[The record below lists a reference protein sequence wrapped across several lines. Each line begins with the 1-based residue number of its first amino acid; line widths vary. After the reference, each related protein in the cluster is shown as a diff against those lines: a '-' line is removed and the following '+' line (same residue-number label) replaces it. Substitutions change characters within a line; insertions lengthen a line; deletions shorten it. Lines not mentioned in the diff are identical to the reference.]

1 MYFILFNN
9 IYIIEESH
17 HLLDIMKKTAEI
29 NKYDYTKMI
38 KDFEADERFQNIKKR
53 LKKKYQEENQKYLIN
68 IEHMKELREQNYIKK
83 NTDLRNRLRKKESL
97 LITSLENI
105 KLNKSKEKKKL
116 IEINL
121 TKKNKAKINV
131 QKFLAQQEKNRI
143 VFQNETNNKCKL
155 IYI

>member
-1 MYFILFNN
+1 
-9 IYIIEESH
+9 
-17 HLLDIMKKTAEI
+17 
-29 NKYDYTKMI
+29 
-38 KDFEADERFQNIKKR
+38 
-53 LKKKYQEENQKYLIN
+53 
-68 IEHMKELREQNYIKK
+68 MKELREQNYIKK

-143 VFQNETNNKCKL
+143 VFQKETNNKCKL

>member
-1 MYFILFNN
+1 
-9 IYIIEESH
+9 
-17 HLLDIMKKTAEI
+17 MKKTAEI

-143 VFQNETNNKCKL
+143 VFQNETNKKYKY

>member
-1 MYFILFNN
+1 
-9 IYIIEESH
+9 
-17 HLLDIMKKTAEI
+17 MKKTAEI

-116 IEINL
+116 IQINL

>member
-1 MYFILFNN
+1 
-9 IYIIEESH
+9 
-17 HLLDIMKKTAEI
+17 MKKTAEI

-143 VFQNETNNKCKL
+143 IFQNETNNKCKL

>member
-1 MYFILFNN
+1 
-9 IYIIEESH
+9 
-17 HLLDIMKKTAEI
+17 MKKTAEI
-29 NKYDYTKMI
+29 NKYDFTKMI
-38 KDFEADERFQNIKKR
+38 KDFEADERFQNIKKK

>member
-1 MYFILFNN
+1 
-9 IYIIEESH
+9 
-17 HLLDIMKKTAEI
+17 MKKTVEI

-83 NTDLRNRLRKKESL
+83 NRDLRNRLKKKESL

-105 KLNKSKEKKKL
+105 KLNKSKEKEKL
-116 IEINL
+116 IQVNL
-121 TKKNKAKINV
+121 TKKNNARINV
-131 QKFLAQQEKNRI
+131 QKFLEQQEKNRI

>member
-1 MYFILFNN
+1 
-9 IYIIEESH
+9 
-17 HLLDIMKKTAEI
+17 MKKTAEI

-38 KDFEADERFQNIKKR
+38 KDFEADERFQNIKKK

-143 VFQNETNNKCKL
+143 VFQKETNNKCKL

>member
-1 MYFILFNN
+1 
-9 IYIIEESH
+9 
-17 HLLDIMKKTAEI
+17 MKKTAEI

-83 NTDLRNRLRKKESL
+83 NTDLRNI

>member
-1 MYFILFNN
+1 
-9 IYIIEESH
+9 
-17 HLLDIMKKTAEI
+17 MKKTAEI

-68 IEHMKELREQNYIKK
+68 NEHMKELREQNYIKK

>member
-1 MYFILFNN
+1 MSNGKAGEN
-9 IYIIEESH
+9 PAGERTKEQPR
-17 HLLDIMKKTAEI
+17 MKKTAEI
-29 NKYDYTKMI
+29 NKYDFTKMI

-116 IEINL
+116 IQINL

>member
-1 MYFILFNN
+1 
-9 IYIIEESH
+9 
-17 HLLDIMKKTAEI
+17 MKKTAEI

-83 NTDLRNRLRKKESL
+83 NTDLRNRLRKKEGL

-116 IEINL
+116 IQINL

>member
-1 MYFILFNN
+1 
-9 IYIIEESH
+9 
-17 HLLDIMKKTAEI
+17 MKKTAEI

-38 KDFEADERFQNIKKR
+38 KDFEADERFQNIKKK

-121 TKKNKAKINV
+121 TKKNRAKINV

>member
-1 MYFILFNN
+1 
-9 IYIIEESH
+9 
-17 HLLDIMKKTAEI
+17 MKKTAEI

-143 VFQNETNNKCKL
+143 VFQKETNNKCKL

>member
-1 MYFILFNN
+1 
-9 IYIIEESH
+9 
-17 HLLDIMKKTAEI
+17 MKKTVEI

-83 NTDLRNRLRKKESL
+83 NRDLRNRLKKKESL

-105 KLNKSKEKKKL
+105 KLNKSKEKEKL
-116 IEINL
+116 IQVNL
-121 TKKNKAKINV
+121 TKKNNARINA
-131 QKFLAQQEKNRI
+131 QKFLEQQEKNRI

>member
-1 MYFILFNN
+1 
-9 IYIIEESH
+9 
-17 HLLDIMKKTAEI
+17 MKKTAEI

-155 IYI
+155 IYIIYN

>member
-1 MYFILFNN
+1 
-9 IYIIEESH
+9 
-17 HLLDIMKKTAEI
+17 MKKTAEI

-143 VFQNETNNKCKL
+143 LFQNETNNKCKL

>member
-1 MYFILFNN
+1 
-9 IYIIEESH
+9 
-17 HLLDIMKKTAEI
+17 MKKTAEI

-143 VFQNETNNKCKL
+143 VFQNETNNKCKY
-155 IYI
+155 IYIIY

>member
-1 MYFILFNN
+1 
-9 IYIIEESH
+9 
-17 HLLDIMKKTAEI
+17 MKKTAEI

-68 IEHMKELREQNYIKK
+68 IKHMKELREQNYIKK

-116 IEINL
+116 IQINL

>member
-1 MYFILFNN
+1 
-9 IYIIEESH
+9 
-17 HLLDIMKKTAEI
+17 MKKTAEI

-121 TKKNKAKINV
+121 TKKNKAKINI

>member
-1 MYFILFNN
+1 
-9 IYIIEESH
+9 
-17 HLLDIMKKTAEI
+17 MKKTAEI

-143 VFQNETNNKCKL
+143 VFQNETNNKCKY

>member
-1 MYFILFNN
+1 
-9 IYIIEESH
+9 
-17 HLLDIMKKTAEI
+17 MKKTAEI
-29 NKYDYTKMI
+29 NKYDFTKMI

-121 TKKNKAKINV
+121 SKKNKAKINV

>member
-1 MYFILFNN
+1 
-9 IYIIEESH
+9 
-17 HLLDIMKKTAEI
+17 MKKTAEI
-29 NKYDYTKMI
+29 NKYDFTKMI